1 MKDKRMA
8 EHKIGFIGLGNMGAP
23 MARRLA
29 QDGHALALLDANTDI
44 CTTLCSELGAQ
55 RLTADSAAELDVL
68 ITMLPDSDI
77 VEAVLITDAWANR
90 LPAGATIIDMSS
102 CSPTRSRALA
112 ETLAGLGLGYL
123 DAPVSG
129 GVKKA
134 VAGTLA
140 ILVGG
145 EAALLE
151 RWRPVLSSMGGSIL
165 HVGHAGAGHAA
176 KALNNFVSAAGL
188 MATVEALHIAERF
201 DISPEVMNS
210 VLNASTGQTNT
221 SMNKV
226 DQFMLSG
233 TFGSGFSI
241 GLMAKDLGI
250 AKDLAQSLSYPM
262 TFGHHSI
269 DLWRSIASQAE
280 PTTDHTAMYKL
291 LNRGT

>member
-1 MKDKRMA
+1 MA
-8 EHKIGFIGLGNMGAP
+8 EYRIGFIGLGNMGAP

-29 QDGHALALLDANTDI
+29 QGGHALSLLDTNADI
-44 CTTLCSELGAQ
+44 TAALCAELGAQ
-55 RLTADSAAELDVL
+55 RLTADNASSLDVL
-68 ITMLPDSDI
+68 ITMLPNSDI
-77 VEAVLITDAWANR
+77 VEAVLMTDAWAER

-102 CSPTRSRALA
+102 SSPTRSRALA
-112 ETLAGLGLGYL
+112 ATLARMDLGYL

-129 GVKKA
+129 GVPKA

-151 RWRPVLSSMGGSIL
+151 RWRPVLTSMGGSIL

-176 KALNNFVSAAGL
+176 KALNNYVSAAGL
-188 MATVEALHIAERF
+188 MATVEALHIAESF
-201 DISPEVMNS
+201 EIAPEVMTS
-210 VLNASTGQTNT
+210 VLNASSGQTNT
-221 SMNKV
+221 SVNKV
-226 DQFMLSG
+226 AQYMLSG

-250 AKDLAQSLSYPM
+250 AQDLASSLSYPM
-262 TFGHHSI
+262 AFGRHGI

-280 PTTDHTAMYKL
+280 PTTDHTAMYQL